1 LIAYV
6 TGILGAGKSYYG
18 ARKIADALL
27 RGKVV
32 ATNMK
37 LVPGWEKI
45 VLSHS
50 PYYRSSK
57 KKESFEREI
66 RTRYAWIPDIE
77 YLVSASIR
85 GKGESRG
92 VRLIDEAHNE
102 INNRTWLAENQKL
115 VLRRMALARKR
126 GWDDY
131 ILAQHRDNTDAAL
144 RRISGVE
151 IKLIN
156 WRNLLILPFFQT
168 KILPFHLFLAM
179 AFPLSGQ
186 RHARKTKVLW
196 REVYGLGWQKNIYD
210 TFEDFDLRTIEDED
224 PREKYPR
231 LPIFADGGFDPH
243 EFAAVEGV
251 AALLKYLQ
259 SPTDSPMISGTESFD
274 QGGLQVPFKKSTPTV
289 TAKGIERADV
299 LDLLAVLPTLS
310 DGEFASDE
318 TKYESRASANAQ
330 AAKFIRVAESMEDV
344 SLRSR
349 TWESPDGDGWLFG
362 IRAKDGE
369 PVTVAISGNGQ
380 EPEPEKGAVPK
391 RPARSRST
399 SE

>member
-1 LIAYV
+1 MIAYV
-6 TGILGAGKSYYG
+6 TGVLGAGKSYYG
-18 ARKIADALL
+18 ARKMADALL

-50 PYYRSSK
+50 PYYRSAKSDK
-57 KKESFEREI
+57 KRKYEREML
-66 RTRYAWIPDIE
+66 TRYAWIPDIE
-77 YLVSASIR
+77 QLVSSTIR

-92 VRLIDEAHNE
+92 VRIIDEAHNE

-156 WRNLLILPFFQT
+156 WRQLVIMPIFQTQLLPFN
-168 KILPFHLFLAM
+168 LFLAM

-186 RHARKTKVLW
+186 KHARKTRVLW
-196 REVYGLGWQKNIYD
+196 RELYRLGWQKNIYD
-210 TFEDFDLRTIEDED
+210 TFEDFDIRTMEDED

-231 LPIFADGGFDPH
+231 LPCFADGGFDPLGPL
-243 EFAAVEGV
+243 AAESVGSFFRLHSRPVWSILGESTTEG
-251 AALLKYLQ
+251 
-259 SPTDSPMISGTESFD
+259 D
-274 QGGLQVPFKKSTPTV
+274 QVPIEVTKPTV
-289 TAKGIERADV
+289 SAKGIERDDV
-299 LDLLAVLPTLS
+299 LALIDALPNLGDGEFVS
-310 DGEFASDE
+310 DGE
-318 TKYESRASANAQ
+318 KYEDRAKANAQ
-330 AAKFIRVAESMEDV
+330 AAKFIRVAESLSDV
-344 SLRSR
+344 ELRSR
-349 TWESPDGDGWLFG
+349 TWEVLDGSGWQFG
-362 IRAKDGE
+362 IREKKPTAPATVE
-369 PVTVAISGNGQ
+369 PQ
-380 EPEPEKGAVPK
+380 EAPEEV
-391 RPARSRST
+391 PARRRAGKSA
-399 SE
+399 

>member
-1 LIAYV
+1 MIAYV
-6 TGILGAGKSYYG
+6 TGVLGAGKSYYG

-50 PYYRSSK
+50 PYYRSSS
-57 KKESFEREI
+57 KKEKYEREI
-66 RTRYAWIPDIE
+66 LTRYAWVPDIE
-77 YLVSASIR
+77 YLVSSTIR

-156 WRNLLILPFFQT
+156 WRQLVILPFFQT
-168 KILPFHLFLAM
+168 KLLPFNLFLAM

-196 REVYGLGWQKNIYD
+196 RELYGLGWQKNIYD

-224 PREKYPR
+224 PREIYPR
-231 LPIFADGGFDPH
+231 LPMFADGGFDPM
-243 EFAAVEGV
+243 EFYAAESLGIMLK
-251 AALLKYLQ
+251 ALR
-259 SPTDSPMISGTESFD
+259 SPVDSTMMGESID
-274 QGGLQVPFKKSTPTV
+274 LGGSVMPFTKSTPTV
-289 TAKGIERADV
+289 TAKGIERSDV
-299 LDLLAVLPTLS
+299 LDLLTAIPTLA

-318 TKYESRASANAQ
+318 VVYESRAAANAQ
-330 AAKFIRVAESMEDV
+330 AAKYIRVAESIEDV
-344 SLRSR
+344 ALRSR
-349 TWESPDGDGWLFG
+349 TWEALDGSGWLFG
-362 IRAKDGE
+362 IRAKDGD
-369 PVTVAISGNGQ
+369 PVAVAIST
-380 EPEPEKGAVPK
+380 EPEPEAAPT
-391 RPARSRST
+391 PARTRGARRSGGK

>member
-1 LIAYV
+1 MIAYV
-6 TGILGAGKSYYG
+6 TGVLGAGKSYYG
-18 ARKIADALL
+18 ARKAAEALL

-32 ATNMK
+32 ATNMR

-50 PYYRSSK
+50 PYYRASK

-77 YLVSASIR
+77 QLVSSTIR

-102 INNRTWLAENQKL
+102 INNRTWLAENQRL

-151 IKLIN
+151 IKLLN
-156 WRNLLILPFFQT
+156 WRNVLIMPFFQSHL
-168 KILPFHLFLAM
+168 LPFNLFLAM

-186 RHARKTKVLW
+186 KHARKTKVLW
-196 REVYGLGWQKNIYD
+196 RELYGLGWQKNIYD
-210 TFEDFDLRTIEDED
+210 TFEDFDIRTVADED

-231 LPIFADGGFDPH
+231 LPCFAPGGFDPM
-243 EFAAVEGV
+243 EFEAVRGIES
-251 AALLKYLQ
+251 LLKYLQ
-259 SPTDSPMISGTESFD
+259 SAPDSVYSESQPIEGSLD
-274 QGGLQVPFKKSTPTV
+274 MPFTASKPTV
-289 TAKGIERADV
+289 SAKGIERADV
-299 LDLLAVLPTLS
+299 LDLLAAVATLS

-318 TKYESRASANAQ
+318 VKYEDRNAANAM
-330 AAKFIRVAESMEDV
+330 AAKYIRVAESIEDV

-349 TWESPDGDGWLFG
+349 TWEAPEGDGWYFG
-362 IRAKDGE
+362 IRAKEGE
-369 PVTVAISGNGQ
+369 PFAVPFSDPET
-380 EPEPEKGAVPK
+380 EPEPT
-391 RPARSRST
+391 PARTRGARRGGGK